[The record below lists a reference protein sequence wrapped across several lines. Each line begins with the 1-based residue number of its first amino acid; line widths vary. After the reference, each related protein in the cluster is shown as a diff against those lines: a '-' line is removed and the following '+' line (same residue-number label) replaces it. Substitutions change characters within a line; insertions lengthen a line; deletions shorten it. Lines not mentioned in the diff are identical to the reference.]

1 MTLEEIRDCVKKTI
15 DECLVQILV
24 DRPAT
29 ELSQH
34 QRLQLLSLI
43 DDLSRLFLDV
53 RLRRS

>member
-1 MTLEEIRDCVKKTI
+1 VTLEEIRDCVKKTI